1 MYYYFKS
8 IVKCKKMYL
17 INKKK
22 MNRNHKF
29 NQRFLILTNGI
40 DSMKWKKEE
49 NIVHI
54 HGKKR
59 ISQWHV

>member
-29 NQRFLILTNGI
+29 NQRFLILTNGV
-40 DSMKWKKEE
+40 DSMK
-49 NIVHI
+49 
-54 HGKKR
+54 
-59 ISQWHV
+59 